1 MKKRRSRK
9 FLAQIQDT
17 LECRLVLSGPDT
29 LIRAAMI
36 AAPLAHV
43 SNAHPKLLAAQHHTA
58 TQNATHI
65 RAQSEQVKSAQT
77 ARQAT
82 IVAVS
87 PTAGVIQFSGNIP
100 CPKTG
105 TLALRFQIYSKANG
119 GTLLFNEVQAV
130 KAVNHRFTAVIGMT
144 TNGGIPASV
153 FENSNSLYIAYSRP
167 NRAAVP
173 FGARTAVPQAATTFN
188 AAVNAIKGD
197 TGATGAQGDTG
208 ATGAQ
213 GNTGATGATGAQGN
227 TGATGVQG
235 NTGATGATGA
245 QGNTGATGATG
256 VQGNTGATGATGA
269 TGTGATGANGATGAT
284 GATGTGASV
293 IIPFSSGLPASMTT
307 IVGGLP
313 GLPVLVGFGNSAQP
327 TSVLGASIDLTG
339 GPGINL
345 DEAFSVP
352 LNGTITSISA
362 YFSTTAPLSLIGTTV
377 TVTAQLYSSTT
388 PDNIFTPIAG
398 AVVTL
403 SPALTGIVAIG
414 TISNGI
420 TTGLSIPVTAQTR
433 LLMVYSSQAAGLSLV
448 NTVSGYMSGGV
459 SIA

>member
-213 GNTGATGATGAQGN
+213 GNTGATGATGA
-227 TGATGVQG
+227 
-235 NTGATGATGA
+235 
-245 QGNTGATGATG
+245 
-256 VQGNTGATGATGA
+256 